1 MSSLKVPFK
10 VLPKEV
16 LIEVGNVTTGIIE
29 IQSFLYLH
37 SAEKMLIEKSGL
49 LDVPKAIAKLAKKI
63 CESLNQHP
71 IKDEKGFGKKIS
83 LVQVNDA
90 IARRV
95 NGDEKKTDA
104 DLDLIGDFLEEL
116 MEIQDRLVEERAI
129 KMRVYAHAVYSCRFE
144 QQCTIEELE
153 KALGSALM
161 SRIGL
166 FAIYEELGIE
176 YKETPDEE
184 PPSEPDPAPTL
195 SEEDVLK

>member
-10 VLPKEV
+10 VLPKTV
-16 LIEVGNVTTGIIE
+16 MIEVGNATTGVID

-37 SAEKMLIEKSGL
+37 TAEKMLIEKSGL

-63 CESLNQHP
+63 CEVLNAQP
-71 IKDEKGFGKKIS
+71 PKDEKGFGKKIS
-83 LVQVNDA
+83 LVQINDA

-95 NGDEKKTDA
+95 NGDEKKADA

-116 MEIQDRLVEERAI
+116 MEIQDRIVAERAI
-129 KMRVYAHAVYSCRFE
+129 KIQVYAHAVYSCRFE

-161 SRIGL
+161 SRVGL

-184 PPSEPDPAPTL
+184 PPVDPKPAEL